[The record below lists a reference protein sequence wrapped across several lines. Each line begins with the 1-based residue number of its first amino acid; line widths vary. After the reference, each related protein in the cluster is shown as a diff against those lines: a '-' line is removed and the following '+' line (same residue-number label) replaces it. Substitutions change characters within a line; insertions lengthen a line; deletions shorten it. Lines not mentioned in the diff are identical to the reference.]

1 MGVCVCVLCALA
13 LCGKIVVY
21 YSGHILYDA
30 VSSYAC
36 YLHHRICIPM
46 RSIFVVVVVLA
57 VLVLGLLLLHY
68 VIGHSSGG
76 IDGRT

>member
-1 MGVCVCVLCALA
+1 M
-13 LCGKIVVY
+13 Y

-46 RSIFVVVVVLA
+46 RSIFVVVVVVLA